1 MKLKYWFTPGGLAYQ
16 FRNGFL
22 TREIAHSYFCK
33 YIGGDLDDYLLW
45 QIYGKKS
52 FQNTDPVEKPTY
64 KRKFIFCKIIKIK

>member
-16 FRNGFL
+16 FRNGCL

-52 FQNTDPVEKPTY
+52 YQEPVEKPTY
-64 KRKFIFCKIIKIK
+64 KRKFVFCKILKIKN